1 MNELINQITQ
11 RTGISENQAQQAV
24 QIVTNFLK
32 QRLPGPAAA
41 QLDNFVSGQGSQGG
55 KGMGGAM
62 GQAGQNIGGMFGGGD
77 QPSTNRPG

>member
-32 QRLPGPAAA
+32 QRLPGPAAS
-41 QLDNFVSGQGSQGG
+41 QLDNFISQGG
-55 KGMGGAM
+55 QSGSGRGMGQGL
-62 GQAGQNIGGMFGGGD
+62 GGMFGGGD
-77 QPSTNRPG
+77 QPSPNRP